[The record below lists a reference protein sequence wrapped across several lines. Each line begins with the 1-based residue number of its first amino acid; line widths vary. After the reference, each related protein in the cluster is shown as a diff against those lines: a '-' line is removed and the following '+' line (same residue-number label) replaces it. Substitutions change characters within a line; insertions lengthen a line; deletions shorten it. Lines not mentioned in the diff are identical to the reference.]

1 MHRYALLMAIFCFV
15 LAACS
20 TTRLEEDYGNSY
32 RLANQNQI
40 LDPDAPKDLEPVTG
54 LDNRAAAGA
63 MKKYIESFEKEP
75 EGREAY
81 TLGVIRE

>member
-1 MHRYALLMAIFCFV
+1 MHKYFLIPCLCLAL
-15 LAACS
+15 LAACA

-32 RLANQNQI
+32 RLAVQNQM
-40 LDPDAPKDLEPVTG
+40 LDPSAPKDLEPVTG

-81 TLGVIRE
+81 TLGVIRK